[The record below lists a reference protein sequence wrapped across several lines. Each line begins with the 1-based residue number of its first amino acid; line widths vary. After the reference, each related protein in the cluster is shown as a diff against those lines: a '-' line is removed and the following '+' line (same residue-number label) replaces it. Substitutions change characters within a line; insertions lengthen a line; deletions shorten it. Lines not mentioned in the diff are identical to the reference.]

1 MTRPSTASLSRKRTT
16 RSLAQTAAAC
26 NRRVPPNSA
35 ARTSS
40 SKIMVSFTRGFSLFA
55 WAFETAAEKNDDI
68 SPCSLKRTPPKTS
81 SWVSKQASVYRR
93 NTRPGLESTTL
104 GPPRTTRSRMNTRCI
119 TDSMFP
125 APKVLHMQARQS
137 AIDLRLSGDQAPNLG
152 CWERS
157 FREYRINGCGYLSHS
172 RFKTADCLK
181 HWATLKKKCLNW
193 VYTIQMCN
201 FYNSYSKL
209 TNKSSTTRCGLFR
222 FVSET
227 TGFLDPAKSPV
238 GMPSQRFHRCSS
250 HGSSYSIYSKWI
262 ASE

>member
-1 MTRPSTASLSRKRTT
+1 M
-16 RSLAQTAAAC
+16 AQTAAAC

-81 SWVSKQASVYRR
+81 SWVFKTGISLQAEYTARVRINHPWPTTNNSVSNEHTVY
-93 NTRPGLESTTL
+93 
-104 GPPRTTRSRMNTRCI
+104 
-119 TDSMFP
+119 
-125 APKVLHMQARQS
+125 HRQHVPS
-137 AIDLRLSGDQAPNLG
+137 AQGAAYAGQTIGHRLRLSGDQAPNLG

-181 HWATLKKKCLNW
+181 YWATLKKKCLNW

-209 TNKSSTTRCGLFR
+209 TNKSSTTRCAFPICFGNHGFPGSCQISQSECHPKDSIDVPVMGLAIQSIL
-222 FVSET
+222 SE
-227 TGFLDPAKSPV
+227 
-238 GMPSQRFHRCSS
+238 
-250 HGSSYSIYSKWI
+250 
-262 ASE
+262 